1 MLAFVFLYII
11 CEFAAHKSSF
21 VSAGGVILA
30 GVVCPTIKTIQAQI
44 FPAAK
49 NNNSCLEFY

>member
-1 MLAFVFLYII
+1 MLVFGFLYII
-11 CEFAAHKSSF
+11 CEFAAHKGNF
-21 VSAGGVILA
+21 VSAEGVILA
-30 GVVCPTIKTIQAQI
+30 GVVCSTIKTIPAQI